1 MRAITV
7 QPGVLGS
14 VKLATVEEPQ
24 PEAGQALLET
34 LEVGVCGTDREIV
47 AGGHGAAPAGV
58 AWLIPGHECLARIL
72 AAPAESG
79 LRAGQLVAPTVRR
92 PCGRPRCYP
101 CAHDHPDMCVTLQYT
116 ERGIQGAHGYQC
128 ERFVEWPRYLVPLP
142 GGFAPFG
149 VLMEPT
155 SVVTKAI
162 EEAARVQRARL
173 AWEPHRAL
181 VTGAGPVGLLAAML
195 LRLRHLDVTVYD
207 RDAADHPRAQAVRA
221 LGATYV
227 CSADADL
234 QRTAGSGGVDWIVEC
249 TGARALVFGC
259 LQALAP
265 AGVLCLLGVSGA
277 GGSLEVP
284 ADAINLGLVLRN
296 GLVFGSVNASREA
309 FAQAGQSLAVAE
321 ATWPGWLSGL
331 VTRRLAPAE
340 VSSAVGGGAEGIKTA
355 IRWAS

>member
-1 MRAITV
+1 MK
-7 QPGVLGS
+7 PGVAGS
-14 VKLATVEEPQ
+14 ARLATVDDPR
-24 PEAGQALLET
+24 PAAGQALLAT
-34 LEVGVCGTDREIV
+34 IEVGICGTDHEIL
-47 AGGHGAAPAGV
+47 AGGHGEAPRGSP
-58 AWLIPGHECLARIL
+58 WLIPGHECLARVL
-72 AAPAESG
+72 EAPEGCG
-79 LRAGQLVAPTVRR
+79 LRPGQLVAPTVRR
-92 PCGRPRCYP
+92 PCGQPRCYP
-101 CAHDHPDMCVTLQYT
+101 CAHDHPDMCISLQYT

-128 ERFVEWPRYLVPLP
+128 ERFAEWPRYLVPLP
-142 GGFAPFG
+142 DGFADFG

-173 AWEPHRAL
+173 AWEPQRAL

-221 LGATYV
+221 LGAAYV
-227 CSADADL
+227 CSADAEL
-234 QRTAGSGGVDWIVEC
+234 AQVAGADGVDWIVEC
-249 TGARALVFGC
+249 TGARALVFGA

-277 GGSLEVP
+277 GVSLEVP

-321 ATWPGWLSGL
+321 ANWPGWLAGL
-331 VTRRLAPAE
+331 VSVRVPPAD
-340 VSSAVGGGAEGIKTA
+340 VASAIGGGPERIKTA
-355 IRWAS
+355 VRWAG

>member
-1 MRAITV
+1 M
-7 QPGVLGS
+7 
-14 VKLATVEEPQ
+14 EEPR
-24 PEAGQALLET
+24 PEVGQALLQT
-34 LEVGVCGTDREIV
+34 VEVGICGTDREILE
-47 AGGHGAAPAGV
+47 GGHGAAPAGSP
-58 AWLIPGHECLARIL
+58 WLIPGHECLAYVL
-72 AAPAESG
+72 QAPAGCG
-79 LRAGQLVAPTVRR
+79 LRVGQLVAPTVRR
-92 PCGRPRCYP
+92 PCGQPRCYP
-101 CAHDHPDMCVTLQYT
+101 CAQDHADMCITLQYT

-128 ERFVEWPRYLVPLP
+128 ERFAEWPRYLVPLP
-142 GGFAPFG
+142 DGFATFG

-207 RDAADHPRAQAVRA
+207 RDQADHPRAQAVRA
-221 LGATYV
+221 LGAAYV

-234 QRTAGSGGVDWIVEC
+234 AHVAGFDGVDWIVEC
-249 TGARALVFGC
+249 TGARDLVFGG
-259 LQALAP
+259 LRALAP

-277 GGSLEVP
+277 GASLEVP

-321 ATWPGWLSGL
+321 ATWPGWLARL
-331 VTRRLAPAE
+331 VTRRVPPGQVREAL
-340 VSSAVGGGAEGIKTA
+340 SGGPEQIKTA
-355 IRWAS
+355 IRWAL